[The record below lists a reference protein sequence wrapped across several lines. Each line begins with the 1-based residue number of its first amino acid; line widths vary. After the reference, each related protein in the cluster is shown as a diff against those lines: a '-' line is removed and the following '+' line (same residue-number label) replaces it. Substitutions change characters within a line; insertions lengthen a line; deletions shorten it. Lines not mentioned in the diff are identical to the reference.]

1 MDLARQLQNLLGAV
15 SIRPRRLW
23 LDTAD
28 VRASVPM
35 LRSVWG
41 AALHALNHS
50 VYQTVFEGAGPDH
63 ERTPLFVL
71 RPAPLSRQ
79 GAVALDWITIGAAL
93 DQDPCLLAAWQR
105 ACEMGLGPDRKPF
118 RILDVEALGS
128 QGAGGSDGDGAGS
141 CWPLGQAAW
150 PFSSAP
156 AETACRLVFPAPLRI
171 MRKKRLLE
179 QPTLADLVV
188 AGLRRVAAVLPA
200 SQRDTI
206 NGLKPALLEM
216 GRLIPAE
223 AWRGER
229 LDLVRYSAR
238 QEAELEMRG
247 VSGSIDLPQGP
258 KCLWPLL
265 AALMWLHVGKGAV
278 VGMGQLVVE
287 PL

>member
-35 LRSVWG
+35 LRGVWG

-50 VYQTVFEGAGPDH
+50 VYQTVFEGAGPNH

-79 GAVALDWITIGAAL
+79 GAAALDWITIGAAL

-105 ACEMGLGPDRKPF
+105 TCEMGLGPDRKPF
-118 RILDVEALGS
+118 RILDVEALGP
-128 QGAGGSDGDGAGS
+128 QGAGGSDDDGAGS

-150 PFSSAP
+150 PLSSAP

-171 MRKKRLLE
+171 MRKERLLE
-179 QPTLADLVV
+179 QPNLADLVV
-188 AGLRRVAAVLPA
+188 AGLRRVNAWTWCAIRPARRQSWKCAASPDP
-200 SQRDTI
+200 SICPR
-206 NGLKPALLEM
+206 
-216 GRLIPAE
+216 GRKVSGRCLRPLC
-223 AWRGER
+223 GCT
-229 LDLVRYSAR
+229 SAR
-238 QEAELEMRG
+238 VPSSAWD
-247 VSGSIDLPQGP
+247 SSS
-258 KCLWPLL
+258 
-265 AALMWLHVGKGAV
+265 
-278 VGMGQLVVE
+278 
-287 PL
+287 